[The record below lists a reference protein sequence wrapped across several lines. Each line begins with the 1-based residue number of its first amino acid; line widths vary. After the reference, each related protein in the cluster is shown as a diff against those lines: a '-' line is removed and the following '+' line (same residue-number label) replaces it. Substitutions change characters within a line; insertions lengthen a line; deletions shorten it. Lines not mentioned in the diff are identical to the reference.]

1 MRLFV
6 AVLFGEDFKNALEA
20 YQSELMAWG
29 RANWSR
35 RENFHLTLA
44 FIGER
49 DGADEVAAALDTVEQ
64 GPFEAELSGGIR
76 FGAIRCA
83 GIRDGGESRGLAE
96 KVRRAL
102 DKAGIPYDKKPM
114 KPHITLARQFRPIP
128 PMPETEEMLR
138 RLAPAPA
145 RETVS
150 AFSLMLSE
158 RRNGKLVYT
167 PLWTKPLA

>member
-6 AVLFGEDFKNALEA
+6 AILFGEDFKNALAA
-20 YQSELMAWG
+20 YQSDLMAWG
-29 RANWSR
+29 KASWSR

-49 DGADEVAAALDTVEQ
+49 DSADDVIAALDRVEHKS
-64 GPFEAELSGGIR
+64 FEAELAGRVR

-83 GIRDGGESRGLAE
+83 GIADGGESRLLAE

-102 DKAGIPYDKKPM
+102 DRAGIPYDRRPM
-114 KPHITLARQFRPIP
+114 KPHITLARQFRPTSST
-128 PMPETEEMLR
+128 PETEEMLR
-138 RLAPAPA
+138 RLKPAPA
-145 RETVS
+145 RETVR
-150 AFSLMLSE
+150 AFSLMRSE
-158 RRNGKLVYT
+158 RRNGQLVYT